1 MPSHVVTGMYPS
13 LASALQSGL
22 YPLLPACLLCRLPR
36 PFEVLLHP
44 AVGLGIET
52 KVA

>member
-1 MPSHVVTGMYPS
+1 MLCRVVMGMYPS

-22 YPLLPACLLCRLPR
+22 YPLLPACLPRRLLG

-44 AVGLGIET
+44 AIGLGIET
-52 KVA
+52 NVA